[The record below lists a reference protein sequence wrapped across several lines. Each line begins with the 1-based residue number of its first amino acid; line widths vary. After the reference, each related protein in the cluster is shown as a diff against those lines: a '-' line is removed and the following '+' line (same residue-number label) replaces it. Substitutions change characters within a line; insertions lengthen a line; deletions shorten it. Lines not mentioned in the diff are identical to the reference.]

1 MKHKKMITVLTFLI
15 GVVVLHAQEVV
26 PASGGQATGIGGTV
40 SYSVGQVVYNDQTGT
55 NGTELQ
61 GVQQPYEIMVSL
73 GVKEHNFN
81 LELLVFPNPAI
92 NSVNIKFN
100 KNMVDR
106 MSYQLYDMQGRL
118 LKKQKLTALNTLLKL
133 EHLPSATY
141 FIRVMNNQKTVKTF
155 KIIKSN

>member
-26 PASGGQATGIGGTV
+26 LASGGQVTGIGGTV
-40 SYSVGQVVYNDQTGT
+40 SYSLGQVVYNTQSGT
-55 NGTELQ
+55 NGTESQ
-61 GVQQPYEIMVSL
+61 GVQQPYEIMISL
-73 GVKEHNFN
+73 GVKEKNSN
-81 LELLVFPNPAI
+81 LELSIFPNPAI
-92 NSVNIKFN
+92 NSVNIKVN
-100 KNMVDR
+100 QSILDN

-118 LKKQKLTALNTLLKL
+118 LKKQKLTSLNTILNV

-141 FIRVMNNQKTVKTF
+141 FIQVMNNQKTIRIF